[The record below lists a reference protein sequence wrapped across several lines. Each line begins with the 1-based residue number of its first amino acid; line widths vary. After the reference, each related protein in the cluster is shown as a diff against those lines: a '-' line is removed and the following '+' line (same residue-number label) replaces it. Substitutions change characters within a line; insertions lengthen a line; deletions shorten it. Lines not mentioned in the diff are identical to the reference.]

1 VTSFIFCL
9 LFRKQF
15 TLAPEVAVI
24 VVGGLTVI
32 LLIVVG
38 WIDCDPEN
46 PAAEVLLIV
55 VGNPAAE
62 VLLIVVGWIDRDP
75 ENLAEVLLIV
85 VVGWIDRDPE
95 NPAEVLHLH
104 LFSVLFFF
112 LHHAGDFSYYS
123 YSWTVASVGTLF
135 INLDPLLLLLS

>member
-38 WIDCDPEN
+38 WIDC
-46 PAAEVLLIV
+46 
-55 VGNPAAE
+55 
-62 VLLIVVGWIDRDP
+62 
-75 ENLAEVLLIV
+75 
-85 VVGWIDRDPE
+85 DPE